1 MVQEKEMQFPLNTL
15 KFNKSKFFVTA
26 CGALILNSLISSGL
40 CQTVGN
46 YWYPQSIA
54 LPANHRY
61 PCTLNPLPRD
71 LTGIPQSEKLY
82 IDHAFS
88 LLLKM
93 LQAKIVM
100 FDTVSW
106 DNQQYNSAYSS
117 YYSSTISARQKFLQL
132 VAPKGLE
139 GFRNDVVNGLDKQVV
154 FFQKAAQMRLQ
165 GKSAQDIMSIP
176 EGKLASSL
184 YISAWQKISS
194 RYPNMSTSVKDSMYH
209 HLCALDIF

>member
-1 MVQEKEMQFPLNTL
+1 MVQEEVVLIFLCRPTMSKFNILVTVFGALVLNT
-15 KFNKSKFFVTA
+15 ST
-26 CGALILNSLISSGL
+26 LNGL
-40 CQTVGN
+40 CQTDST

-71 LTGIPQSEKLY
+71 MTGIPKNERLY
-82 IDHAFS
+82 VDHSFT

-93 LQAKIVM
+93 LQARIIM

-106 DNQQYNSAYSS
+106 DNQQYQSAYKT
-117 YYSSTISARQKFLQL
+117 YYSNTVSARQKFLQITP
-132 VAPKGLE
+132 PKGLE
-139 GFRNDVVNGLDKQVV
+139 GFRNDVVNGLDKQII
-154 FFQKAAQMRLQ
+154 FFQKATKMRTD

-176 EGKLASSL
+176 EGKMASNL
-184 YISAWQKISS
+184 YISAWQKISTH
-194 RYPNMSTSVKDSMYH
+194 YPQLSTTVKDSMYH

>member
-1 MVQEKEMQFPLNTL
+1 MRFYLMAQ
-15 KFNKSKFFVTA
+15 KFNKLKFLVTA
-26 CGALILNSLISSGL
+26 CGALILNSSILSAL
-40 CQTVGN
+40 CQTQGS

-71 LTGIPQSEKLY
+71 LTGILPSEKLY
-82 IDHAFS
+82 VDHAFS

-106 DNQQYNSAYSS
+106 DNQQYSSAYSS
-117 YYSSTISARQKFLQL
+117 YYSNTVSARQKFLQL
-132 VAPKGLE
+132 ATPKGLE

-154 FFQKAAQMRLQ
+154 FFQKAAQMRSQ

>member
-1 MVQEKEMQFPLNTL
+1 MHFHLMAQKLNKL
-15 KFNKSKFFVTA
+15 KFLVTA
-26 CGALILNSLISSGL
+26 CGALVLSSLISSGI
-40 CQTVGN
+40 CQTTGT

-61 PCTLNPLPRD
+61 PCTLNALPRD
-71 LTGIPQSEKLY
+71 LTGIPQSEKIY

-117 YYSSTISARQKFLQL
+117 YYSKTVSARQKFLQL
-132 VAPKGLE
+132 DTPKGLE

-176 EGKLASSL
+176 QGKLASSL
-184 YISAWQKISS
+184 YVSAWQKISS